1 MALHLALASLTQ
13 RPVRTLLTALGIA
26 VAVGSMVIFLSV
38 GEGLRR
44 AFSQTLESV
53 GPDLQVSFGDLDS
66 TSSLTSL
73 PELPIGYLERLRED
87 GPRYGVERVIP
98 LLLHLRSGLT
108 PGASFAFEGLPPDVR
123 PSDLYPDVEIVAG
136 RGLRPEDAGRGV
148 AVIGE
153 AAAAR
158 SRLELGDTLRLNPR
172 ASFEIV
178 GLASSG
184 GGLTEN
190 LVFVPLGALQRA
202 LGIDDRLSFLALEL
216 EDPSRAKEVAA
227 ALSARYPELG
237 FQTREDVFSFVE
249 QGIRI
254 SDVVRLGISAIALIV
269 GAIAVANTMLMS
281 VLERTREFGVVR
293 AVGARPRFLFS
304 LVLLEAVA
312 LSAAGA
318 VLGMVFGGIGI
329 RLVNGVAQDLTGLD
343 VAALTPRLA
352 LFAIGVGLTMGL
364 LSGLAPAFRAARI
377 PVAVAMARE

>member
-108 PGASFAFEGLPPDVR
+108 
-123 PSDLYPDVEIVAG
+123 
-136 RGLRPEDAGRGV
+136 
-148 AVIGE
+148 
-153 AAAAR
+153 
-158 SRLELGDTLRLNPR
+158 PR